1 MRIVSLTSVYP
12 SPLQTGQGL
21 FVRARLQHLPPAAEV
36 KVIAPVWA
44 MDRSVP
50 GRRTDARIE
59 VFHPRWIYI
68 RGTGAVTAF
77 LLFFQLIRP
86 LRSLKKEFAFQV
98 LDSHF
103 GYPEGIAASLL
114 ATVLQVPFTVTLR
127 GSELLHSRYP
137 LRRMLMGWALKR
149 ASSVIAV
156 SEQLRR
162 FAIALG
168 TDPARTRTISNG
180 IDGQSFYPQDRDAVR
195 RKRRLDP
202 NQSIILS
209 AGHLIELKGH
219 HLAIRAVRRLLD
231 RGVNVQLIVAGG
243 PPGRGVASYE
253 GELKRLIEELKLSE
267 NVRLLGQVPRDLLID
282 LMSAADV
289 FCLASSREGWPN
301 VVHEA
306 LACGTPV
313 VATRVGA
320 IPELITQDA
329 HGFVVEPN
337 DVAALTDA
345 LHRSLTTAW
354 NRSDISGWACSRSW
368 EQVGREVL
376 DEMNRAVS
384 EAER

>member
-12 SPLQTGQGL
+12 SPLETGRGL
-21 FVRARLQHLPPAAEV
+21 FVRARLQHLPPAAQV

-114 ATVLQVPFTVTLR
+114 ATVLRVPFTVTLR

-137 LRRMLMGWALKR
+137 LRRVLMGWALKR

-156 SEQLRR
+156 SEQLRQ

-180 IDGQSFYPQDRDAVR
+180 IDGHSFYPQDRNTVR
-195 RKRRLDP
+195 LKHGLDP
-202 NQSIILS
+202 KQRIILS

-219 HLAIRAVRRLLD
+219 HLAVRAVKRLLD
-231 RGVNVQLIVAGG
+231 RGVAVQLIIAGG

-253 GELKRLIEELKLSE
+253 VELKRLITDLRLTEH
-267 NVRLLGQVPRDLLID
+267 VRLLGHVSRDLLID

-320 IPELITQDA
+320 IPELITQEA
-329 HGFVVEPN
+329 YGLVVEP
-337 DVAALTDA
+337 DDLAALTDA

-354 NRSDISGWACSRSW
+354 NRSDISEWACSRTW

-384 EAER
+384 ETEL